1 MRMRIGEDVNDL
13 MHYGWAN
20 NLAIQNLQTFQNKSV
35 WVATD
40 SASPEFDYVLAFQT
54 QFTTP

>member
-1 MRMRIGEDVNDL
+1 MRIGEDVNDL

-40 SASPEFDYVLAFQT
+40 SASPEFDYILAFQT